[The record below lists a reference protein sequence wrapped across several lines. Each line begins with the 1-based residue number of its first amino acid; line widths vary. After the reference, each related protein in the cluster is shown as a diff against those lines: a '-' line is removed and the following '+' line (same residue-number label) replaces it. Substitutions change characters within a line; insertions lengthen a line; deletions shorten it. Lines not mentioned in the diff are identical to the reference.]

1 MSVVAVCTV
10 GSTST
15 DTTANKQGSGFSRAE
30 GRAEAADHH
39 EAVTVAVKQHSNPFD
54 NDYDFFYFIV
64 YVRASEK
71 SLESWG
77 NKKIGK

>member
-1 MSVVAVCTV
+1 M

-39 EAVTVAVKQHSNPFD
+39 EAVTVAVKQHSNPF
-54 NDYDFFYFIV
+54 NDDVEFNFFYYFIV
-64 YVRASEK
+64 CV
-71 SLESWG
+71 
-77 NKKIGK
+77 

>member
-1 MSVVAVCTV
+1 MSTVAVQR
-10 GSTST
+10 GAPEHSA
-15 DTTANKQGSGFSRAE
+15 ANKQGSEFSGAE

-54 NDYDFFYFIV
+54 NDYDDFFYFIV

-77 NKKIGK
+77 NTKIGK

>member
-1 MSVVAVCTV
+1 MLAALAGPGGV
-10 GSTST
+10 G
-15 DTTANKQGSGFSRAE
+15 
-30 GRAEAADHH
+30 DHH